1 MKILFLDD
9 DPVRHARFQKAHVG
23 ADVTYVWNSDD
34 AIKELKENTK
44 ETFDFVSL
52 DHDLAAQKN
61 MELPPAGEGSGYDV
75 ALFIASM
82 PMDKQPKLAVIH
94 SFNPEGARR
103 MRIVLNKAGIHTMR
117 IPFNY

>member
-1 MKILFLDD
+1 MKVLFLDD
-9 DPVRHARFQKAHVG
+9 DPLRHAKFRKAHIGV
-23 ADVTYVWNSDD
+23 DVTYVWTADE
-34 AIKELKENTK
+34 AIEELKENT
-44 ETFDFVSL
+44 FDQVSL

-82 PMDKQPKLAVIH
+82 PMNKQPKLAVIH